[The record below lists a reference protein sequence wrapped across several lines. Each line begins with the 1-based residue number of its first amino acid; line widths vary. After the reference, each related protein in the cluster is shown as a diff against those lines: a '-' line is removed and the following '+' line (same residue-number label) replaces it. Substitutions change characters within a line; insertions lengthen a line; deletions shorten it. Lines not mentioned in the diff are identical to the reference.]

1 MKKLLTLVVVLLI
14 ASTSFAQ
21 NMTARN
27 TEEVSKKNIELKK
40 AGDNVRAHNNI
51 LFDKREKLGALK
63 SDKAQIPHG
72 PHDNDVM
79 LFEED
84 FEDDIG
90 FYGFDLTGSDGTAD
104 TTTFNAFQGEGGEY
118 SWWIGTNDPTYLQ
131 PGYGA
136 DWYVGI
142 QHVKTSYQLQSGL
155 SSATINFDAFYNL
168 EEGWDG
174 VHLMVSTDSGSTWNW
189 VECWSGDSGGEWIQN
204 VSVDISDFI
213 GEWITFRFMLISDG
227 GYDSED
233 GEVGS
238 FNNPGGFFVDNL
250 EIRRNGVPELITDGG
265 DTKYNMFEVGYSVPW
280 VWNYSGAE
288 YNSSDTSMAHI
299 GGVPGEVTAFATG
312 DEVDLTLAGIGG
324 NYATPIWLDFY
335 IYSTIPYSSSDPAFI
350 YWWPMAVNWTAME
363 FEFLTASVYVGP
375 FGADG
380 DFEAYSDN
388 FGYIDIS
395 YLIGNEL
402 SLGMLYAAPGG
413 CDLGTGELYVD
424 DFEVIQKN
432 DPWEYNDYCDT
443 AGAIE
448 YGFVS
453 EFTNLFD
460 ASDVDWFHFDG
471 EEGDWVDLYAIG
483 DTELDLELLSGTDN
497 ETCVDWMSTGLP
509 CCPIYS
515 YDYGSLYSRVIWRL
529 PYTGDYFISVSSPAG
544 DTSAYV
550 MYLDKLQADAE
561 ITSIVDRPDDQGGFV
576 KLTFNAPEL
585 DNGEDDDFGRWG
597 AKTQGFQVERK
608 VSIISSNYDEVLQWE
623 AFGLATDDDPTYT
636 LDVPTKADSSSN
648 TFRIRTKTGEVQIL
662 GRDYTTVGGTASGM
676 SYDNIAPAFVEQYT
690 LSPESGEGID
700 IAAVVDYG
708 GLIDESDIAFYN
720 IYRAEESGFTPSA
733 ANKIAT
739 IETSSESIRYNDVE
753 YDGSVQFYYVIEVID
768 DGGNK
773 AFSDEVNTITSVEN
787 EAVPTVY
794 SLAQNY
800 PNPFNPA
807 TTIKFGIPQ
816 AADVTIKIY
825 DILGQEVQTLVNRN
839 LSAGFHTVNFN
850 ASNLISGMY
859 IYRIQANG
867 VDGSNFTDV
876 KKMLLVK

>member
-1 MKKLLTLVVVLLI
+1 MKKLLTLVVVLLF
-14 ASTSFAQ
+14 ASTTFAQ
-21 NMTARN
+21 EITVNNPQKLA
-27 TEEVSKKNIELKK
+27 KKNAELK
-40 AGDNVRAHNNI
+40 AENAVRVQNDLLLN
-51 LFDKREKLGALK
+51 KREKLGALK

-72 PHDNDVM
+72 PHNNDVV
-79 LFEED
+79 LFSED
-84 FEDDIG
+84 FEDDGG
-90 FYGFDLTGSDGTAD
+90 FFTLNFTGSGGTAD

-136 DWYVGI
+136 DWYFSV
-142 QHVKTSYQLQSGL
+142 QHTKVSYQLQSGL
-155 SSATINFDAFYNL
+155 TTAAIQFDAFYNV

-174 VHLMVSTDSGSTWNW
+174 VHLQVSTDSGATWNW
-189 VECWSGDSGGEWIQN
+189 VECWSGDSGGEWLENI
-204 VSVDISDFI
+204 SVDISQFI
-213 GEWITFRFMLISDG
+213 GEWITFRFVLISDG
-227 GYDSED
+227 GFDSED

-238 FNNPGGFFVDNL
+238 FNNPGGFFFDNL
-250 EIRRNGVPELITDGG
+250 EVRRNGVPELVSDGG
-265 DTKYNMFEVGYSVPW
+265 DTKYNMFTSPVSVPNRW
-280 VWNYSGAE
+280 AYSGAE
-288 YNSSDTSMAHI
+288 YNSSDTSMSHI
-299 GGVPGEVTAFATG
+299 GGVPGETRAFITG
-312 DEVDLTLAGIGG
+312 DAADLTIAGIGG
-324 NYATPIWLDFY
+324 NTASTLLLDFY
-335 IYSTIPYSSSDPAFI
+335 VYSTIPYSSSDPAFT
-350 YWWPMAVNWTAME
+350 YWWPIAYNWDLGRVS
-363 FEFLTASVYVGP
+363 FLTSSVYVGP

-380 DFEAYSDN
+380 DFVAYSDN
-388 FGYIDIS
+388 FGYLDITDMMGYNWS
-395 YLIGNEL
+395 FGLLFG
-402 SLGMLYAAPGG
+402 AAAG
-413 CDLGTGELYVD
+413 CGFDYGELYVD

-432 DPWEYNDYCDT
+432 DPWEYNDFCDT

-471 EEGDWVDLYAIG
+471 EEGDWVDLYATG
-483 DTELDLELLSGTDN
+483 DTQLFLELYSGTDN
-497 ETCVDWMSTGLP
+497 ETCVDWMYTGLP

-515 YDYGSLYSRVIWRL
+515 YDYGSSYSRVIWRL
-529 PYTGDYFISVSSPAG
+529 PYTGDYFISVNSPAG
-544 DTSAYV
+544 DTAAYV

-561 ITSIVDRPDDQGGFV
+561 ITSIVDRPNDQGGFV

-597 AKTQGFQVERK
+597 AKTQGFQIERK
-608 VSIISSNYDEVLQWE
+608 VSIIAPGYDEVLQWE
-623 AFGLATDDDPTYT
+623 AFGLATDEDPTYT
-636 LDVPTKADSSSN
+636 VDVPTKADSSSN
-648 TFRIRTKTGEVQIL
+648 TFRVRTKTGEVQIL

-676 SYDNIAPAFVEQYT
+676 SYDNIAPAFVDQYT
-690 LSPESGEGID
+690 LNPESGEGVD
-700 IAAVVDYG
+700 VGAEVDYG
-708 GLIDESDIAFYN
+708 GLIETSDIAFYN
-720 IYRAEESGFTPSA
+720 IYRGEESGFTPSA

-739 IETSSESIRYNDVE
+739 IETNSETIRYNDAE
-753 YDGSVQFYYVIEVID
+753 YDGSVEYYYVIQVID
-768 DGGNK
+768 RNGNK
-773 AFSDEVNTITSVEN
+773 ALSKEVSTTTSVEN

-839 LSAGFHTVNFN
+839 LAAGFHTVNFN